1 MKIQSVSVKPQSISS
16 RYVACGLRLLVPHIP
31 CTTFF
36 MLMKIFYLI
45 VGGVAEAPVHDSDN
59 NVLEKY
65 SRNPRATTPGIK
77 LDFCTATVTSAARS
91 TC

>member
-1 MKIQSVSVKPQSISS
+1 MWIEGTRPSHTV
-16 RYVACGLRLLVPHIP
+16 YD
-31 CTTFF
+31 FF

-59 NVLEKY
+59 NVLG
-65 SRNPRATTPGIK
+65 NILGILVATTPGIK
-77 LDFCTATVTSAARS
+77 QDFCTATVTSAARS